1 MNQMFP
7 TLRMRERWPFMG
19 ELIHENKIKKNCTM
33 QDRED
38 PNLWS
43 LQILI
48 GVSVKAEHSF
58 GLSMYFMLLNK

>member
-1 MNQMFP
+1 
-7 TLRMRERWPFMG
+7 
-19 ELIHENKIKKNCTM
+19 M